1 MKKVIL
7 FLLVFVMVFVVAAG
21 NLKAQGQEMDLYV
34 NAGLITDDQFSF
46 DPFIWSAGVNVDIH
60 FTNMLVLSPECDVIF
75 DGFKF
80 DAIWLA
86 PGVVLNVKTN
96 ILFFGGGIT
105 KWFKLSGN
113 VGNSELNLKLN
124 VGAKSKKYRFAVYL
138 LTPFDEMF
146 KKYFVSFGATIGFA
160 F

>member
-7 FLLVFVMVFVVAAG
+7 LVMVFVLVFAVSAV

-34 NAGLITDDQFSF
+34 NAGLITDDQFTF
-46 DPFIWSAGVNVDIH
+46 DPIVWSGGINVDIH
-60 FTNMLVLSPECDVIF
+60 FSDMLMLSPECDVIF
-75 DGFKF
+75 WGFKF

-86 PGVVLNVKTN
+86 PGVIANFKTN
-96 ILFFGGGIT
+96 MLFVGGGIT

-113 VGNSELNLKLN
+113 VFNSDLSLKLN
-124 VGAKSKKYRFAVYL
+124 VGFKSKKYRLTVYL

-146 KKYFVSFGATIGFA
+146 KRYYTMFGATIGFA